1 MPTVAQPSLG
11 YAFYDMAVSVL
22 ALLTDAT
29 NLTILPLSGD
39 NTEKVGVGWHC
50 FKRWNVFVIAT
61 EKKMV
66 MQKCIFLPHTLTLI
80 PPPLIQ

>member
-1 MPTVAQPSLG
+1 MPAVAQHSLG

-29 NLTILPLSGD
+29 NLTILPLSRD
-39 NTEKVGVGWHC
+39 NTETIGVGWHC

-66 MQKCIFLPHTLTLI
+66 MQKSIFLPHKLTLTS
-80 PPPLIQ
+80 PPPPG